1 MLHIR
6 LRFFCLDTWSIR
18 SKKMGLVSL
27 YFVFLVTFLERMD
40 QVAST
45 GVEVA
50 QERMPIRSSE
60 RLIQEIYELRDGR
73 CCHDLHYMTK
83 PVPQS
88 MGKLRSAWW
97 VTRDFDD
104 QAGETA
110 PGLVNF
116 FRKVSQGC
124 LYRQDNKALIR
135 RALFSAGA
143 SDHAPH
149 PPRF

>member
-1 MLHIR
+1 
-6 LRFFCLDTWSIR
+6 
-18 SKKMGLVSL
+18 MGLVSP

-60 RLIQEIYELRDGR
+60 RLIQVIYELRDGR

-110 PGLVNF
+110 PWSGEFLPKGVAGMFVPARQQGIDQKSPF
-116 FRKVSQGC
+116 FC
-124 LYRQDNKALIR
+124 W
-135 RALFSAGA
+135 
-143 SDHAPH
+143 
-149 PPRF
+149 RF